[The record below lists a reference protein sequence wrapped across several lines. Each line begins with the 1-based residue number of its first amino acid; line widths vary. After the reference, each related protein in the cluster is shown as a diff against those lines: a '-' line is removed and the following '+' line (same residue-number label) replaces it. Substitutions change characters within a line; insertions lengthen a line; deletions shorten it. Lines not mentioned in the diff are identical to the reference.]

1 MIDKELADEIDNQDE
16 TAKLAAK
23 LDNKSIVRLA
33 SFHSR
38 KPNSISTSIDT
49 ITIPRGVIKQ
59 LVELAESAHYSNVDA
74 YKSVTV
80 GAAMLLRGYLPEQS
94 KKKESSD
101 DAKSE

>member
-1 MIDKELADEIDNQDE
+1 MTIQNLADELDNQDE

-33 SFHSR
+33 SFRSR

-49 ITIPRGVIKQ
+49 IAIPRGAIEE
-59 LVELAESAHYSNVDA
+59 LVNIADKAESGLESGTMMV
-74 YKSVTV
+74 V
-80 GAAMLLRGYLPEQS
+80 GAAKMLRVYLLEIR
-94 KKKESSD
+94 KESSD

>member
-1 MIDKELADEIDNQDE
+1 MIDKELADKIDNQDE

-38 KPNSISTSIDT
+38 KPNSISTSVDT
-49 ITIPRGVIKQ
+49 IAIPRGAIEE
-59 LVELAESAHYSNVDA
+59 LVKLADEAECGFDKDTMIV
-74 YKSVTV
+74 V
-80 GAAMLLRGYLPEQS
+80 GAVKMLRAYLLES
-94 KKKESSD
+94 GKESSD

>member
-1 MIDKELADEIDNQDE
+1 MIDKELADKIDNQDE

-49 ITIPRGVIKQ
+49 VAIPRGAIEE
-59 LVELAESAHYSNVDA
+59 LVKLADEAECGSDKDA
-74 YKSVTV
+74 VMVV
-80 GAAMLLRGYLPEQS
+80 GAVKMLRTYLLES
-94 KKKESSD
+94 RKESSD

>member
-1 MIDKELADEIDNQDE
+1 MIDKELADKIDDQDE

-49 ITIPRGVIKQ
+49 IAIPRGAIEE
-59 LVELAESAHYSNVDA
+59 LVNLADEAEGGLERDTMMV
-74 YKSVTV
+74 V
-80 GAAMLLRGYLPEQS
+80 GAAKILRTYLLESR
-94 KKKESSD
+94 KERSD